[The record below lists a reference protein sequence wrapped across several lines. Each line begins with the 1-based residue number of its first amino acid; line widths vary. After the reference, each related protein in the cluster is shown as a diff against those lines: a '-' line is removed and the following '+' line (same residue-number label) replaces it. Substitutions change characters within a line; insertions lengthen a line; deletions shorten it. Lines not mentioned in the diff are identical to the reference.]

1 MPARMTR
8 KISKILV
15 ANRSEIAIRVMR
27 AATELGI
34 RTVAIYSQED
44 RFALHRFKADESY
57 LVGHGRGPVEAYLNI
72 EDVLRIARAAK
83 VDAIHP
89 GYGLLSENPDFAE
102 ACEAAG
108 ILFIGPTA
116 QAMRLLGNK
125 VSARALAERAG
136 APVMPATAPLPRD
149 LEAAGARAREVGY
162 PLMLK
167 ASWGGGGRGM
177 RVIEGDAALA
187 AELDAA
193 RREAE
198 AAFANDEVYLEKL
211 VRRARHV
218 EVQILGDRHGN
229 IVHLFE
235 RDCTMQRRNQK
246 IVERA
251 PAPYLNAAQRGSL
264 HDAAVRIGRE
274 AKYSN
279 AGTVEF
285 LMDVESGEFYFIEVN
300 PRIQVEHTVT
310 EMVTGIDLV
319 KAQIRI
325 ARGARIGSPESGV
338 PAQGEI
344 AVNGHAIQ
352 CRVTTEDPENNF
364 IPDYGRLTAYRGA
377 TGFGIRLDG
386 GTAYSG
392 AVITPFYDSLLEK
405 VTAWAPTPDEA
416 IQRMD
421 RALREFRIRGVRTN
435 LVFLETLLGHA
446 KFRGGDYTT
455 RFIDE
460 TPELFHFA
468 KRRDRAT
475 RLLRFIGEVIV
486 NGNPE
491 VAGRPVGPAVHFP
504 VKPAP
509 PAGDPPPGSRQRLG
523 ELGAAGFAAWMRAQ
537 KQVLIT
543 DTSFRDA
550 HQSLLATRMRSHDLL
565 AAAPAYSHLL
575 PGLLSVECWGGAT
588 FDVAM
593 RFLKEDPWRRLR
605 DFRAAM
611 PNLLLQMLLRAS
623 NGVGY
628 TNYPDNVVRYFVE
641 QAAANGVD
649 LFRVF
654 DSLNWVENMRSAM
667 DAVIESGK
675 LCEAAICYTGDIADP
690 ARSKY
695 DLDYYLDMAR
705 ELEAAGAHIIA
716 VKDMAGL
723 CKPPAATALIKALK
737 QETGLPIH
745 FHTHDTS
752 GIGGASVIAAV
763 EAGVDAVDLAMDAL
777 SGLTSQPSFGS
788 INAALQ
794 NTQHETGLDQGA
806 VRELSHY
813 WEQVRR
819 GYYAFESDVRAGT
832 SDVYVHA
839 MPGGQYTNLREQ
851 ARALGIKDERWP
863 EVAEAFA
870 EVNRMFGDIVKV
882 TPTSKTV
889 GDMAILMVTSGLAP
903 ADVLDPER
911 EIAFPESVISFF
923 AGDLGQ
929 PHGGFP
935 EALQKKVLKGRE
947 ALTVR
952 PGAVMPPADM
962 AALRAEAEH
971 KTGRHIGDAE
981 FASYLMYPKV
991 FVDYAAHRRRYGDVG
1006 VLATQTFF
1014 YGMAPGDEVTLDIE
1028 KGRQF
1033 IIRFLALSESD
1044 DKGRRTVFF
1053 ELNGQPRNVQVEDA
1067 GAGATHEALAK
1078 AEEGNPAH
1086 VAAPMPGMVVKVFHG
1101 EGEKVARGDVLFAIE
1116 AMKMETAVHAERA
1129 GTVKRIVTQAGVTV
1143 ETKDLMMEL
1152 SDQE

>member
-1 MPARMTR
+1 
-8 KISKILV
+8 
-15 ANRSEIAIRVMR
+15 
-27 AATELGI
+27 
-34 RTVAIYSQED
+34 
-44 RFALHRFKADESY
+44 
-57 LVGHGRGPVEAYLNI
+57 
-72 EDVLRIARAAK
+72 
-83 VDAIHP
+83 
-89 GYGLLSENPDFAE
+89 
-102 ACEAAG
+102 
-108 ILFIGPTA
+108 
-116 QAMRLLGNK
+116 
-125 VSARALAERAG
+125 ALA
-136 APVMPATAPLPRD
+136 T
-149 LEAAGARAREVGY
+149 
-162 PLMLK
+162 
-167 ASWGGGGRGM
+167 
-177 RVIEGDAALA
+177 
-187 AELDAA
+187 ELDAA
-193 RREAE
+193 RREAV
-198 AAFANDEVYLEKL
+198 AAFGNDEVYLEKL

-229 IVHLFE
+229 MVHLHE

-246 IVERA
+246 VVERA
-251 PAPYLNAAQRGSL
+251 PAPYLNAGQRAGL
-264 HDAAVRIGRE
+264 HDAALRIGRE

-285 LMDVESGEFYFIEVN
+285 LMDVESREFYFIEVN

-325 ARGARIGSPESGV
+325 AQGARIGNPESGV

-491 VAGRPVGPAVHFP
+491 VAGRPVGPALHFP
-504 VKPAP
+504 VKPAA
-509 PAGDPPPGSRQRLG
+509 PATEPPPGSRQRL
-523 ELGAAGFAAWMRAQ
+523 EVLGAAGFAAWMRAQ

-565 AAAPAYSHLL
+565 AAAPAYAELL
-575 PGLLSVECWGGAT
+575 PELLSVECWGGAT

-654 DSLNWVENMRSAM
+654 DSLNWVENMRTAM

-695 DLDYYLDMAR
+695 NLDYYLNMAR

-723 CKPPAATALIKALK
+723 CKPPAASALIKALK

-752 GIGGASVIAAV
+752 GIGGASVIAAI
-763 EAGVDAVDLAMDAL
+763 EAGVDAADLAMDAL

-794 NTQHETGLDQGA
+794 NTPRQTGLDQGA
-806 VRELSHY
+806 VRTLSHY

-832 SDVYVHA
+832 SDVYLHA

-851 ARALGIKDERWP
+851 ARGLGIEDERWP

-870 EVNRMFGDIVKV
+870 RVNEMFGDIVKV
-882 TPTSKTV
+882 TPTSKVV
-889 GDMAILMVTSGLAP
+889 GDMAILMVTSGLKP
-903 ADVLDPER
+903 EDVLDPER
-911 EIAFPESVISFF
+911 EIAFPDSVVSLF
-923 AGDLGQ
+923 AGELGQ

-962 AALRAEAEH
+962 KALRAEAEH

-1028 KGRQF
+1028 RGRQF

-1067 GAGATHEALAK
+1067 GAGATHEALPK

-1086 VAAPMPGMVVKVFHG
+1086 IAAPMPGMVVKVFHG

-1152 SDQE
+1152 SDES